1 MPEQCPRV
9 RAAHAAETVVGGTRS
24 AQWRASYCDAAQADI
39 TVTVTVRLYSVVRF
53 ETACASEHQREKLHG
68 CGGLNTCGTCDC
80 MGVQLAI
87 PQLQKS
93 TKISLKA
100 QNSHRGFENYFF
112 FFFVCVLENKKKASL
127 FDLFSRDACVEKKTF
142 AGQKTVRL
150 MQEATTLGGISTQS
164 IAKTAK
170 KRKQRKEETVSGCRQ
185 PLTENVVRDSSFLSP
200 LCHGGVCSGVRTL
213 QLARSDARSTG

>member
-112 FFFVCVLENKKKASL
+112 FFLCVCLKTKRRLVYLIYFLEMPVLRRKL
-127 FDLFSRDACVEKKTF
+127 L
-142 AGQKTVRL
+142 
-150 MQEATTLGGISTQS
+150 LGR
-164 IAKTAK
+164 
-170 KRKQRKEETVSGCRQ
+170 KRSV
-185 PLTENVVRDSSFLSP
+185 
-200 LCHGGVCSGVRTL
+200 
-213 QLARSDARSTG
+213 